1 MELVLLISTFILVPA
16 SDDLAKSEIS
26 DALLLLYVKYM
37 APLKREK
44 NVNQTSLLQT
54 YPYPY
59 IQISLTGEDSKQL
72 RICQINW

>member
-44 NVNQTSLLQT
+44 NVNQTSLLKT
-54 YPYPY
+54 YPY